1 MEKNN
6 RLYDATRSGKMPV
19 GDMKTAR
26 KKGNAE
32 VFKNAF
38 KKPSA
43 KTEGGN

>member
-19 GDMKTAR
+19 GGMKTAR

-32 VFKNAF
+32 VFKNTF
-38 KKPSA
+38 KKA
-43 KTEGGN
+43 LCKNRGW